1 MAQYIVR
8 PSWTIPGRG
17 MLGLLLA
24 VLLAACA
31 PGSPGGTSAPGSP
44 GGTSSFPKDKL
55 SVLRVPS
62 SYALPGQI
70 VRGPDGN
77 LWFPAIAYGH
87 FATNQPSGAIGKL
100 TSYGQFHL
108 LPLPDLNS
116 YPTSITFGSDG
127 SIWFVAFQGN
137 GKLAPIGDTAPSFT
151 AGFSEVGRMSPN
163 GQFHLF
169 PLPSPGISVTSVAAG
184 LDGNLWFT
192 ENVDENG
199 ATSQRIGRMTP
210 AGMFS
215 DFPLTDSFADGYLH
229 QIIAGPDG
237 NLWFSLEGADA
248 SYNALGAIGR
258 ITPQGT
264 IRIEPLGKFA
274 VPADMTI
281 GPDHNLWFTTGFEVG
296 RVTPEGQARLFD
308 PDPKASA
315 GNRVEM
321 GGITTG
327 PDGALWF
334 ATTNV
339 EVGRVTTSGAF
350 GFYPLPYAANFDH
363 SLSSL
368 TLGQLKGIVMGADG
382 ALWLTDGGQIGRF
395 V

>member
-1 MAQYIVR
+1 
-8 PSWTIPGRG
+8 

-31 PGSPGGTSAPGSP
+31 PSSPGGTS
-44 GGTSSFPKDKL
+44 FIPKDKL
-55 SVLRVPS
+55 SVLRVPGL
-62 SYALPGQI
+62 YTLPGQI

-77 LWFPAIAYGH
+77 LWFPAIAYGD
-87 FATNQPSGAIGKL
+87 FATSRPSGAIGTL
-100 TSYGQFHL
+100 LSSGRFHFF
-108 LPLPDLNS
+108 PLPDPNS
-116 YPTSITFGSDG
+116 YPTSMTFSSDG
-127 SIWFVAFQGN
+127 SIWFVTFQGN
-137 GKLAPIGDTAPSFT
+137 GELAPIGDTARHFT
-151 AGFSEVGRMSPN
+151 GGFSEIGHMNQDGRV
-163 GQFHLF
+163 HLF
-169 PLPSPGISVTSVAAG
+169 PLPSPSISVTSIAAG
-184 LDGNLWFT
+184 PDGNLWFT
-192 ENVDENG
+192 ENVDDN
-199 ATSQRIGRMTP
+199 ATTSQRIGRMTP
-210 AGMFS
+210 AGVFS
-215 DFPLTDSFADGYLH
+215 DFPVTVPFAGGYLH
-229 QIIAGPDG
+229 QIIAGPGD

-258 ITPQGT
+258 ITPQGA
-264 IRIEPLGKFA
+264 ISIEPLGKFA

-296 RVTPEGQARLFD
+296 RVTPDGRSRLFD
-308 PDPKASA
+308 PDPKPSP
-315 GNRVEM
+315 GNQVEM

-334 ATTNV
+334 ATANV
-339 EVGRVTTSGAF
+339 EVGRVTTSGVF
-350 GFYPLPYAANFDH
+350 SFYPLPYAADFDH